1 MSTETVAPWSVRPPS
16 PLSNRKPGRRCR
28 SDSEETGVI
37 YRTGHSHGDNA
48 ITRVSFPHETGLK
61 LIKHAELF
69 DNRSAILSFFFLRC
83 LSHSAF
89 NSHFP
94 KEEKFFA
101 LPLLP
106 ACRTNQERTQ
116 ILHITCCKLRRG
128 KTKQH
133 NPLPSSIC
141 SSGESSVNADNYN
154 KVISCSK
161 NYI

>member
-1 MSTETVAPWSVRPPS
+1 MQNS
-16 PLSNRKPGRRCR
+16 
-28 SDSEETGVI
+28 
-37 YRTGHSHGDNA
+37 
-48 ITRVSFPHETGLK
+48 
-61 LIKHAELF
+61 
-69 DNRSAILSFFFLRC
+69 DNRSAILSFFFLRR

-94 KEEKFFA
+94 KEEKFSA

-106 ACRTNQERTQ
+106 ACRTNQERIQ

-128 KTKQH
+128 NTKQH

-154 KVISCSK
+154 KCRQYHAVKIRFKVKHDSPVFFLLTILMRPTVRTHV
-161 NYI
+161 YR